1 MRAARFERDGTL
13 SHVAARDVSVHDA
26 PLTKLELQDAA
37 LVSAH
42 AFHTDP
48 FFEFLSP
55 RAIPRARGLV
65 LWSHSICAHL
75 GPTGSLLT
83 ARRDGRIVGVGAWVP
98 PGGYPYPASTQLA
111 QTLGALHALYRI
123 PSAMVKGLRYL
134 TAIEKAH
141 PKEDLWYLQLL
152 ACAPE
157 HQRTGVGAALLH
169 GTLARAD
176 DEGVPAYL
184 ETQNEDNLAYY
195 ARFGFEVATTLS
207 PVRGGPP
214 LWALRREPRGAEAR

>member
-1 MRAARFERDGTL
+1 MARRDL
-13 SHVAARDVSVHDA
+13 SVHDT

-55 RAIPRARGLV
+55 RAIPRSQGLV
-65 LWSHSICAHL
+65 IWSHSICAHL
-75 GPTGSLLT
+75 GPKGTLLT
-83 ARRDGRIVGVGAWVP
+83 ARREGRIVGVGAWVP
-98 PGGYPYPASTQLA
+98 PGGYPYPASTQVA

-123 PSAMVKGLRYL
+123 PTALVKGLRDL

-157 HQRTGVGAALLH
+157 HQRTGVGAALME

-176 DEGVPAYL
+176 GEGVAAYL

-195 ARFGFEVATTLS
+195 ARFGFEVVSILS
-207 PVRGGPP
+207 PVRAGPP
-214 LWALRREPRGAEAR
+214 LWALRREPRGVGAV

>member
-1 MRAARFERDGTL
+1 MARRDL
-13 SHVAARDVSVHDA
+13 SVHDT

-48 FFEFLSP
+48 FFEFLAP
-55 RAIPRARGLV
+55 RAIPRSQGLV
-65 LWSHSICAHL
+65 IWSHSICSHL
-75 GPTGSLLT
+75 GPKGTLLT
-83 ARRDGRIVGVGAWVP
+83 ARREGRIVGVGAWVP
-98 PGGYPYPASTQLA
+98 PGGYPYPASTQVA

-123 PSAMVKGLRYL
+123 PTALVKGLRYL

-157 HQRTGVGAALLH
+157 HQRTGVGAALME

-176 DEGVPAYL
+176 GDGVAAYL

-195 ARFGFEVATTLS
+195 ARFGFEVVNILS
-207 PVRGGPP
+207 PVRAGPP
-214 LWALRREPRGAEAR
+214 LWALRREPRGVGAV

>member
-1 MRAARFERDGTL
+1 VARREL
-13 SHVAARDVSVHDA
+13 SVHDT

-55 RAIPRARGLV
+55 GAIQRSQGLV
-65 LWSHSICAHL
+65 IWSHSICAHL
-75 GPTGSLLT
+75 GPKGTLLT
-83 ARRDGRIVGVGAWVP
+83 ARREGRIVGVGAWVP
-98 PGGYPYPASTQLA
+98 PGGYPYPASTQVA
-111 QTLGALHALYRI
+111 QMLGALHALYRT
-123 PSAMVKGLRYL
+123 PTALVKGLRYL

-157 HQRTGVGAALLH
+157 HQRTGVGVSLMEGSLS
-169 GTLARAD
+169 RAD
-176 DEGVPAYL
+176 DDGVAAYL

-195 ARFGFEVATTLS
+195 ARFGFEVVNVLS
-207 PVRGGPP
+207 PVRAGPP
-214 LWALRREPRGAEAR
+214 LWALRREPRSVRAA